1 MAGEIIAVSSI
12 LCFVISNAMIR
23 KVESVASPS
32 QINAVRTTIGAI
44 TFVIAALILGVFLEM
59 FSFSSS
65 IWLLLLVSVLFA
77 QVIGDT
83 AYFMAQELLG
93 TTKALAVSMT
103 FPLITFLLSALI
115 LHTKIYYWFYISAIL
130 IIGGVLL
137 IAKSQELTSKTQ
149 DQNLEE
155 KITAENEVN
164 ENIDN
169 PTNFKNKFKSIIE
182 KPRFKIWFSVAIGL
196 VASISWAFGI
206 VYTDKVLNIISDL
219 LNTEANSSLIG
230 NAARFPFAALVLIL
244 FAWRT
249 PKYKIKN
256 WNKKHWGWLLIAAL
270 LGTSAGA
277 FLFAEGTRVAGAPL
291 MSLIA
296 ASSPLFALPI
306 SWVINKEKIN
316 KIGLLG
322 VLLTIC
328 GVILVLVL

>member
-23 KVESVASPS
+23 KVESVASPA

-44 TFVIAALILGVFLEM
+44 TFVIIALILGIFLEM
-59 FSFSSS
+59 FSFSSN
-65 IWLLLLVSVLFA
+65 IWILLLVSVLFA

-93 TTKALAVSMT
+93 TTKALAISMT

-115 LHTKIYYWFYISAIL
+115 LNTKIYYWFYISAIL
-130 IIGGVLL
+130 IISGVLL
-137 IAKSQELTSKTQ
+137 IVKSQEQISKIHE
-149 DQNLEE
+149 QNLEE
-155 KITAENEVN
+155 KDTTENERN
-164 ENIDN
+164 EEIDN
-169 PTNFKNKFKSIIE
+169 PTRIKRKIKIIIE
-182 KPRFKIWFSVAIGL
+182 KPRFKVWFSVVIGF

-206 VYTDKVLNIISDL
+206 VFTDKVLNSISDL

-244 FAWRT
+244 FAWKT
-249 PKYKIKN
+249 PKHKVNN
-256 WNKKHWGWLLIAAL
+256 WNKKHWGWLLIAAI

-306 SWVINKEKIN
+306 SWVVNKEKIN
-316 KIGLLG
+316 IIGLLG
-322 VLLTIC
+322 VLLTIS

>member
-12 LCFVISNAMIR
+12 LCFVISNSMIR
-23 KVESVASPS
+23 KVENVASPV
-32 QINAVRTTIGAI
+32 QINAVRTTIGALS
-44 TFVIAALILGVFLEM
+44 FVIIALILGVFPEI
-59 FSFSSS
+59 FSFSSN

-93 TTKALAVSMT
+93 TTKALAISMT

-115 LHTKIYYWFYISAIL
+115 LHTKIYYYFYISAAL
-130 IIGGVLL
+130 IISGVLL
-137 IAKSQELTSKTQ
+137 IAKSQEQASKEQEQIPDDNNSIDEET
-149 DQNLEE
+149 LE
-155 KITAENEVN
+155 KKN
-164 ENIDN
+164 N
-169 PTNFKNKFKSIIE
+169 PSNVKSKLKAIIE
-182 KPRFKIWFSVAIGL
+182 KSKFKVWFSVTIGF

-206 VYTDKVLNIISDL
+206 VFTDKVLNSISDL
-219 LNTEANSSLIG
+219 LGTEATSSLIG

-244 FAWRT
+244 FSLRT
-249 PKYKIKN
+249 PSTKIKN
-256 WNKKHWGWLLIAAL
+256 WNKKHWGWLLVAAI

-306 SWVINKEKIN
+306 SWILNKERIN
-316 KIGLLG
+316 LVGLFG
-322 VLLTIC
+322 VLLTIG
-328 GVILVLVL
+328 GVVLVLVL

>member
-23 KVESVASPS
+23 KVENVASPI
-32 QINAVRTTIGAI
+32 QINAVRTTVGAL
-44 TFVIAALILGVFLEM
+44 TFLLVALILGVFTEM
-59 FSFSSS
+59 FSFSAN
-65 IWLLLLVSVLFA
+65 IWLLLLVSVLLA

-83 AYFMAQELLG
+83 AYFKAQEMLG
-93 TTKALAVSMT
+93 TTKALAISMT

-130 IIGGVLL
+130 IIIGVLL
-137 IAKSQELTSKTQ
+137 IARSQEQTSKIQ
-149 DQNLEE
+149 EQNLEE
-155 KITAENEVN
+155 KDTTENEGN
-164 ENIDN
+164 KEIDN
-169 PTNFKNKFKSIIE
+169 PVNFKNKFKSIIE

-206 VYTDKVLNIISDL
+206 VYTDKVLNTISDL
-219 LNTEANSSLIG
+219 LSTGANSSLIG

-244 FAWRT
+244 FSWRT

-256 WNKKHWGWLLIAAL
+256 WNKKHWGWLLVAAL

-306 SWVINKEKIN
+306 SWIINKEKISI
-316 KIGLLG
+316 IGLIG
-322 VLLTIC
+322 VLLTIG

>member
-12 LCFVISNAMIR
+12 LCFVISNVMIR
-23 KVESVASPS
+23 KVESVASPA
-32 QINAVRTTIGAI
+32 QINAVRTTTGAI
-44 TFVIAALILGVFLEM
+44 TFVIAALILNVFREM
-59 FSFSSS
+59 FTFSSN
-65 IWLLLLVSVLFA
+65 IWILLLVSILFA

-83 AYFMAQELLG
+83 AYFIAQELLG
-93 TTKALAVSMT
+93 TTKALAISMT

-130 IIGGVLL
+130 IISGVLL
-137 IAKSQELTSKTQ
+137 IAKSQEQTFEIQ
-149 DQNLEE
+149 EQNLEE
-155 KITAENEVN
+155 KITPENEVN
-164 ENIDN
+164 EKTDN
-169 PTNFKNKFKSIIE
+169 QTNFRNRIKSIIE
-182 KPRFKIWFSVAIGL
+182 KPKFKLWFSIAIGF

-206 VYTDKVLNIISDL
+206 VYTDKVLNTISDL
-219 LNTEANSSLIG
+219 LGTEANSSLIG

-256 WNKKHWGWLLIAAL
+256 WKKKHWGWLLIAAL

-316 KIGLLG
+316 AIGLLG
-322 VLLTIC
+322 ILLTIS
-328 GVILVLVL
+328 GVVLVLVL